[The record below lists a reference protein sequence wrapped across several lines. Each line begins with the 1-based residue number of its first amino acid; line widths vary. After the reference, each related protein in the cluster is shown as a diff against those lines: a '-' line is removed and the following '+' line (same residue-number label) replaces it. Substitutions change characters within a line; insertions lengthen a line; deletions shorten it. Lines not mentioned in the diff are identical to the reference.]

1 MKLRNAFRFFAF
13 VLAPAIFPLLPSRAC
28 YAQESHVQSAP
39 AAISNSADHVKAS
52 SNDDDPK
59 LQHRNPRYRIQHS
72 DILAI
77 SFPLSPEFDQSKVTV
92 QPDGYI
98 NLINAGSVYVE
109 GMTVPEA
116 VVALKK
122 AYAGILHD
130 PIIDVDLVDFQRP
143 FFLVSGQVGK
153 PGQYELR
160 HETTLSEAIAMA
172 GGFPMV
178 IVEAF
183 ACGTPVLC
191 SRLGSMQE
199 LIFDGLTGLH
209 FTPGDAHDL
218 AQKVAW
224 AWNHPVELSEMGR
237 RARCEYERQY
247 TAARN
252 YAQLIKIYE
261 TALSRSLRVPET
273 RVSKQPASSY
283 QF

>member
-1 MKLRNAFRFFAF
+1 MKLRNAFRFFVF
-13 VLAPAIFPLLPSRAC
+13 VLAPAVFPLVPSRAC
-28 YAQESHVQSAP
+28 YPQESHVQSAP

-172 GGFPMV
+172 GGFAPTAKTQV
-178 IVEAF
+178 FLYHRVSPGWVEVRKINLKDYFGGKKVDEDAMISS
-183 ACGTPVLC
+183 GD
-191 SRLGSMQE
+191 Q
-199 LIFDGLTGLH
+199 IF
-209 FTPGDAHDL
+209 
-218 AQKVAW
+218 
-224 AWNHPVELSEMGR
+224 
-237 RARCEYERQY
+237 
-247 TAARN
+247 
-252 YAQLIKIYE
+252 
-261 TALSRSLRVPET
+261 VPEKFIT
-273 RVSKQPASSY
+273 KFRKYVPYGLGTSVGFAPY
-283 QF
+283 Y